1 MKLDEHLIP
10 YEDEISNNNH
20 KGIHNNPRHPHKPFF
35 TRPNRELSWQVA
47 NSLFNSFKYAGN
59 GISYAFHSQRN
70 FRIHTV
76 VGFIA
81 ILLSLWLN
89 LPNLEIV
96 AICMTI
102 SLVLSMEL
110 LNTAI
115 ESVVDLT
122 VKHSYHELAKIAK
135 DCAAAAVLIS
145 ALASL
150 LVAGLLI
157 LAPLVVK
164 ISTILG

>member
-10 YEDEISNNNH
+10 YQDEISNNHH
-20 KGIHNNPRHPHKPFF
+20 KGSNNTRHPHKPFF

-47 NSLFNSFKYAGN
+47 TNLLNSFKYAGN

-76 VGFIA
+76 VGSIA

-96 AICMTI
+96 VICMTI
-102 SLVLSMEL
+102 GLVLSMEL

-122 VKHSYHELAKIAK
+122 VKHTYHELAKIAK

-145 ALASL
+145 ALSSL
-150 LVAGLLI
+150 LVASLLI
-157 LAPLVVK
+157 FPPLALK
-164 ISTILG
+164 ISNILG